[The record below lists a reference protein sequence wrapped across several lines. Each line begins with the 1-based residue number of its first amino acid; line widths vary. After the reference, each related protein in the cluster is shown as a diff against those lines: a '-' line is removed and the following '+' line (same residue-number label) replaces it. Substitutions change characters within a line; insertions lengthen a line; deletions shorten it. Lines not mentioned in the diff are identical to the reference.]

1 MNDSELKTLNFEN
14 NFENNDIDK
23 VFDLKDAHINNLN
36 VTNPNNNTK
45 EILIYLF
52 VKPILN
58 KKTMLE
64 LSGIQF
70 GFLFC
75 FRILFWFFILF
86 SAVFAMFYKS
96 NDYISMLIIIFDI
109 FISSFVIV
117 YRQFYLKEIPNDKTI
132 ETIKDAKTNKNMTK
146 VNLEDLKS

>member
-1 MNDSELKTLNFEN
+1 
-14 NFENNDIDK
+14 
-23 VFDLKDAHINNLN
+23 
-36 VTNPNNNTK
+36 
-45 EILIYLF
+45 
-52 VKPILN
+52 
-58 KKTMLE
+58 
-64 LSGIQF
+64 
-70 GFLFC
+70 
-75 FRILFWFFILF
+75 
-86 SAVFAMFYKS
+86 MFYKS